1 MSASKLDDLRR
12 LLAEKFPGVAPQPG
26 GVLPT
31 GLAQVDGLEGG
42 LRRAALT
49 ELCSPSGAGALFI
62 DAMLRAVCRARCF
75 AALVD
80 VARSFE
86 PPPAASPA
94 VLAHLLVV
102 FCQGSR
108 QGVQATDLLLRD
120 GNLSLVLLDLQRAPA
135 RDLQRIPASAWHRL
149 QRLAEQT
156 AAAIVVLTPRPMVE
170 AAQVRI
176 VSAHRWTLA
185 DQRRWQRDLLAT
197 APWQVFPRRTLGRRP
212 PPEAQSAPA

>member
-1 MSASKLDDLRR
+1 MSASALEGLRQ
-12 LLAEKFPGVAPQPG
+12 LLAEKFPGVAPRAG

-31 GLAQVDGLEGG
+31 GLEQVDGLEGG

-62 DAMLRAVCRARCF
+62 NAMLRAVCRARCF

-86 PPPAASPA
+86 PPASSPEA
-94 VLAHLLVV
+94 LGHLLVV
-102 FCQGSR
+102 FCQGAM

-120 GNLSLVLLDLQRAPA
+120 GNLSLVMLDLQRAPA

-176 VSAHRWTLA
+176 ASDHRWTLA
-185 DQRRWQRDLLAT
+185 DQRRRQRDLLAT
-197 APWQVFPRRTLGRRP
+197 APWQVYPRRTLARL
-212 PPEAQSAPA
+212 QAPQVQTATA

>member
-1 MSASKLDDLRR
+1 MSASTLEDLRR
-12 LLAEKFPGVAPQPG
+12 LLAEKYPGAAAAAKPG

-31 GLAQVDGLEGG
+31 GLDQVDGPEGG

-62 DAMLRAVCRARCF
+62 SAMVRAVCRAHCF

-86 PPPAASPA
+86 PSPSEA
-94 VLAHLLVV
+94 LEHLLVV
-102 FCQGSR
+102 FCQGAM

-120 GNLSLVLLDLQRAPA
+120 GNLSLVMLDLQQAPA

-176 VSAHRWTLA
+176 ASEHRWTLA
-185 DQRRWQRDLLAT
+185 DQRRWQRDLAAST
-197 APWQVFPRRTLGRRP
+197 AWQVYPRRKLGRQLP
-212 PPEAQSAPA
+212 TVQSGVA